1 MSENSQPR
9 LMTVLRSDVLTGQ
22 GLRLTSA
29 FHQLQDAHDRE
40 QVIALAE
47 RLLAAQKAKAN

>member
-1 MSENSQPR
+1 MPENSQPR
-9 LMTVLRSDVLTGQ
+9 LKTVLRSDVLTGQ

-29 FHQLQDAHDRE
+29 FLQLRDIHDRE

-47 RLLAAQKAKAN
+47 QLLAAQNATSQ

>member
-1 MSENSQPR
+1 MPENSQPH
-9 LMTVLRSDVLTGQ
+9 LKTVLRPDVLIEQ

-29 FHQLQDAHDRE
+29 FRKPQDAHDRQ

-47 RLLAAQKAKAN
+47 QLLDAQRATSK

>member
-1 MSENSQPR
+1 MSENSQPH
-9 LMTVLRSDVLTGQ
+9 LKTALRSDVLIEQ

-29 FHQLQDAHDRE
+29 FHKLQDTHDRQ

-47 RLLAAQKAKAN
+47 RLLDAQKAKSQ